1 MTYFL
6 IKCHLVTF
14 FTVHRQ
20 QLKVHFVRH
29 HLSQFTV
36 LSLASTLLFLN
47 QSNVETREEMVMEMA
62 LDLKDQQK
70 VAFCLRL

>member
-14 FTVHRQ
+14 FTVHLQ

-29 HLSQFTV
+29 HLSQFTD

-70 VAFCLRL
+70 VAFA

>member
-14 FTVHRQ
+14 FTVHLQ

-47 QSNVETREEMVMEMA
+47 QSNVETREMVMEMA

-70 VAFCLRL
+70 VAFA